1 MNRMESFEL
10 LGECV
15 PNMMIWLENPFRA
28 MWVGTHYFKTVTP
41 WSIVFYVLTG
51 TLINLVPTPLLRHV
65 MWKKHINSTKAA
77 VFHVSTCDISES
89 HLARPSVLTL
99 TVAAVHI
106 WAEKQRG
113 NIRFESDTSGSGTC
127 TGAGACSC
135 YRESMQRKGIHAY
148 MSDADSEVQ
157 WENMQWKQTAEVKT
171 APQDILYRIHNSWEK
186 GSVLVV

>member
-113 NIRFESDTSGSGTC
+113 NIRFESDTSGSGTLEPEHAAA
-127 TGAGACSC
+127 T
-135 YRESMQRKGIHAY
+135 ESPC
-148 MSDADSEVQ
+148 
-157 WENMQWKQTAEVKT
+157 N
-171 APQDILYRIHNSWEK
+171 EK
-186 GSVLVV
+186 GSMPTCQMQIQRCSEKTCNENKLQKSKLPLKIFSTGFTTVGKKGLF